1 MMLLLISLRKNWG
14 LNNYKFE
21 MSRLYQNEFIVH
33 IERCEYCQQ
42 VEEEETDKDIIFE
55 KQDMCFKET
64 MQI

>member
-1 MMLLLISLRKNWG
+1 MGIYN
-14 LNNYKFE
+14 
-21 MSRLYQNEFIVH
+21 NEFIVH

-55 KQDMCFKET
+55 TQDIYFKET